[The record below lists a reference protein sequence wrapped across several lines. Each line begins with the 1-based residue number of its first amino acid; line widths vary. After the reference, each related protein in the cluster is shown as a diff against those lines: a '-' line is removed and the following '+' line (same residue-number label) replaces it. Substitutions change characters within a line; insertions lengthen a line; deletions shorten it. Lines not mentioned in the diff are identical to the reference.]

1 MLPSLGPMEMMVVM
15 IVAVLL
21 FGKRLPEVGRSVGKG
36 LVEFKKGLRGIED
49 DLETGT
55 RAPAARSAAP
65 APEPLPD
72 PSIPKFEPPTTAP
85 VAAPNEFEPQ
95 PYHD

>member
-1 MLPSLGPMEMMVVM
+1 MLPNLGPWEMMVVM

-21 FGKRLPEVGRSVGKG
+21 FGKRLPEVGRSLGKG

-49 DLETGT
+49 DLDT
-55 RAPAARSAAP
+55 AARVP
-65 APEPLPD
+65 ARKANTPSPEALPD

-85 VAAPNEFEPQ
+85 VAASNEYDPQ
-95 PYHD
+95 PYQD